1 MRKMFTVG
9 LAAVMAMGLCACGSQ
24 KAAETTAAPAAAET
38 TAAPAQEEKK
48 EEKEE
53 TTEAKASSE
62 TAGGEG
68 YVVALCNYSIGNSWR
83 AQMEQ
88 EFVAEAEKL
97 KAEGVV
103 SEYYI
108 TNSNEDINKQISDM
122 QDLITKKVD
131 AIVITAASPTALAPV
146 VEEAT
151 EAGIKVV
158 SFDNVVE
165 TEEQVATV
173 GIDEKEFGRIGAE
186 WLVDKLDGKGKI
198 VVLNGI
204 AGTATDSLRWGGA
217 EEVFK
222 QYPDIEILGS
232 ANASWDYAQGKAA
245 MESMLSAYP
254 EIDGVW
260 SQGGAMTLGAIDA
273 FIAAGRDL
281 VPMTSEGNNG
291 AIRAWIENKDKG
303 LSCIAPSNPTYTSAE
318 ALRVVIKALNGE
330 DIPGNVVMDIETV
343 TEENVDQYY
352 RSDMP
357 DSFWVLTEL
366 DDATLQKLYK

>member
-1 MRKMFTVG
+1 MRKVFIMG
-9 LAAVMAMGLCACGSQ
+9 LAAAMAMGLSACGSN
-24 KAAETTAAPAAAET
+24 KAPETTAAPAAAET
-38 TAAPAQEEKK
+38 TAEESG
-48 EEKEE
+48 KEE
-53 TTEAKASSE
+53 TTKAQVSSE
-62 TAGGEG
+62 AAKPSTDGG

-108 TNSNEDINKQISDM
+108 TNSNDDINKQISDM

-131 AIVITAASPTALAPV
+131 GIVITAASPTALAPA

-158 SFDNVVE
+158 SFDNVVD
-165 TEEQVATV
+165 TDEQVATV
-173 GIDEKEFGRIGAE
+173 GIDQTEFGRVCAD
-186 WLVDKLDGKGKI
+186 WLVKKLDGKGKI

-204 AGTATDSLRWGGA
+204 AGTANDTMRWNGA

-260 SQGGAMTLGAIDA
+260 SQGGAMTQGAIDA
-273 FIAAGRDL
+273 FIAAGRKL

-291 AIRAWIENKDKG
+291 ALRAWIENRDNG
-303 LSCIAPSNPTYTSAE
+303 LSCIAPSDPTYSGAE
-318 ALRVVIKALNGE
+318 ALRTVIKSLDGE
-330 DIPGNVVMDIETV
+330 DVPKRVTLDIPVV
-343 TEENVDQYY
+343 TEDNVDKYY
-352 RSDMP
+352 RQDMP
-357 DSFWVLTEL
+357 DSFWVFTEL
-366 DDATLQKLYK
+366 DDAALQKLYK

>member
-53 TTEAKASSE
+53 TTEAQASSE

-97 KAEGVV
+97 KADGVV

-260 SQGGAMTLGAIDA
+260 SQGGAMTQGAIDA

-281 VPMTSEGNNG
+281 VPMISEGNNG

-318 ALRVVIKALNGE
+318 ALRVVVKALNGE

>member
-1 MRKMFTVG
+1 MRKMMAAG
-9 LAAVMAMGLCACGSQ
+9 LAAMMAITLAACGQ
-24 KAAETTAAPAAAET
+24 AKPAQTTAETAKTAETTAAET
-38 TAAPAQEEKK
+38 KGEEAGTAAG
-48 EEKEE
+48 
-53 TTEAKASSE
+53 
-62 TAGGEG
+62 AGEGKG

-97 KAEGVV
+97 KADGTV

-158 SFDNVVE
+158 SFDNVVD
-165 TEEQVATV
+165 TDEQVAAV
-173 GIDEKEFGRIGAE
+173 GIDEKEFGRIGAQ
-186 WLVDKLDGKGKI
+186 WLADILDGKGKI

-217 EEVFK
+217 EEVFSK
-222 QYPDIEILGS
+222 YPDIEILGS

-260 SQGGAMTLGAIDA
+260 SQGGAMTQGAIDA
-273 FIAAGRDL
+273 FLAAGRDL

-291 AIRAWIENKDKG
+291 AIKAWIDNRDKG
-303 LSCIAPSNPTYTSAE
+303 LTCIAPSNPTYTSAE
-318 ALRVVIKALNGE
+318 ALRVAIKSLNGE
-330 DIPGNVVMDIETV
+330 EVPKDVVMDIDTV
-343 TEENVDQYY
+343 TEENVEDYY
-352 RSDMP
+352 RPDMP

-366 DDATLQKLYK
+366 SDEALQKLYK